1 MIIAVPTLGLLIG
14 AILGA
19 LGGGGAILTVP
30 ALVYVLGQSPQ
41 DATSGSLVIVGLTAV
56 VGTIG
61 HARTGQVRGATGIT
75 FGLLGGA
82 AAFAGTAV
90 NRHIN
95 PHLLLIGFALLMTIA
110 ATGMLLRARTDHD
123 HHTGHGT
130 NDSPASPDHES
141 GAPVV
146 EPPSGTTGIDR
157 LPPDRLDQLAPDQV
171 PLDRLPSDRLPLNR
185 STMRRR
191 KVITMTKVVLAALG
205 VGFLT
210 GLFGVGGGFVIV
222 PALVLVL
229 GLTMPA
235 AAGTSLLVI
244 AINSAASLAARS
256 GQAHLD
262 WALIIPLTA
271 TAMLGAI
278 AGKSIADR
286 LPAAILNR
294 SFAILLLAVAAYVA
308 VGSALD
314 L

>member
-1 MIIAVPTLGLLIG
+1 
-14 AILGA
+14 
-19 LGGGGAILTVP
+19 
-30 ALVYVLGQSPQ
+30 
-41 DATSGSLVIVGLTAV
+41 
-56 VGTIG
+56 
-61 HARTGQVRGATGIT
+61 
-75 FGLLGGA
+75 
-82 AAFAGTAV
+82 
-90 NRHIN
+90 
-95 PHLLLIGFALLMTIA
+95 
-110 ATGMLLRARTDHD
+110 
-123 HHTGHGT
+123 
-130 NDSPASPDHES
+130 
-141 GAPVV
+141 
-146 EPPSGTTGIDR
+146 
-157 LPPDRLDQLAPDQV
+157 
-171 PLDRLPSDRLPLNR
+171 
-185 STMRRR
+185 MRRR